1 MDSAKV
7 YWLRYFPLE
16 EMPNVA
22 STIAESYRNDLITE
36 YEAISAMRLVEN
48 EIENWVNENNTLNKK
63 PKKSLTKGKK

>member
-22 STIAESYRNDLITE
+22 STIAESYRNNLITE
-36 YEAISAMRLVEN
+36 SEAISGMRMVEK
-48 EIENWVNENNTLNKK
+48 EIENWVKENNFLNKK
-63 PKKSLTKGKK
+63 TKKNSTKEKK